1 MTVSA
6 IDARSGEAAWTRPF
20 EGIPSSR
27 VHAAGESVV
36 FTTVQPNRIWMFEA
50 DTGRRIGPDA
60 PYPEGLA
67 SQVVHVAPD
76 LLILLAEGRSADA
89 YELPSGRLRWRTPL
103 TNTVV
108 RAADVARDHLVL
120 LAMRRRPNGPE
131 EGGYLA
137 KISLK
142 SGKLIQVAEDLGAG
156 DPRHLLLGP
165 EALYVVSREPD
176 GSFQVS
182 CRGLELEPR
191 WTSTAGGG
199 TDATLMPPA
208 LAAGHLV
215 VTSFEQGA
223 DGKYGYAADILDLA
237 GKGVQYIRSK
247 REFDRPAV
255 GTLVPAGLV
264 FSVDSRVDV
273 WR

>member
-1 MTVSA
+1 
-6 IDARSGEAAWTRPF
+6 
-20 EGIPSSR
+20 
-27 VHAAGESVV
+27 
-36 FTTVQPNRIWMFEA
+36 MFEA

-76 LLILLAEGRSADA
+76 LLVLLAEGRSIDA
-89 YELPSGRLRWRTPL
+89 YELPSGRLRWRSSL
-103 TNTVV
+103 ANSAV
-108 RAADVARDHLVL
+108 RAVEATSDALVV

-131 EGGYLA
+131 EAGALSA
-137 KISLK
+137 ISLK
-142 SGKLIQVAEDLGAG
+142 SGKLLRVADDLGAG
-156 DPRHLLLGP
+156 DPRYLALSG

-176 GSFQVS
+176 GSFQAA
-182 CRGLELEPR
+182 CRGAADLGLR
-191 WTSTAGGG
+191 WTSPAGGG
-199 TDATLMPPA
+199 REATLMPPA

-215 VTSFEQGA
+215 ITSFEQGA
-223 DGKYGYAADILDLA
+223 DGKYGYAADVLDMG
-237 GKGVQYIRSK
+237 GKAVQNIRSR
-247 REFDRPAV
+247 REFDRPPV